1 MSVKRSIQT
10 DVIMRGGKIDM
21 PDCVKMAIEG
31 YREDND
37 WPSQHLT
44 ECCEMSESYIQKSGE
59 LYSDYRSYCVRNNLY
74 TRSTT
79 DFYSAL
85 ENAGFS
91 RARKNNG
98 CFVFGLRL
106 KTDAE
111 LDFLD

>member
-1 MSVKRSIQT
+1 MYKQ
-10 DVIMRGGKIDM
+10 GFKIDM
-21 PDCVKMAIEG
+21 PDCVKAAIDG

-37 WPSQHLT
+37 WLSQYLT
-44 ECCEMSESYIQKSGE
+44 ECCEVGEAFVQKSGE
-59 LYSDYRSYCVRNNLY
+59 LYSDYRSYCARNNLY

-98 CFVFGLRL
+98 RFVVGLRL
-106 KTDAE
+106 KTEAE
-111 LDFLD
+111 LDFLN

>member
-1 MSVKRSIQT
+1 MYKQ
-10 DVIMRGGKIDM
+10 GFKIDM
-21 PDCVKMAIEG
+21 PDCVKTAIEG

-37 WPSQHLT
+37 WLSQYLT
-44 ECCEMSESYIQKSGE
+44 ECCEMSEAYIQKSGE
-59 LYSDYRSYCVRNNLY
+59 PYSDYRSYCARNNLY

-98 CFVFGLRL
+98 RFVFGLRL